1 MIGARH
7 CRRSPQNYVLICKD
21 IGDVTSCLVLTP
33 SRGAGV
39 LLQFQR
45 CLSLRYSIFWVI
57 HFVRLISTSITKIAS
72 CLRGSAALSRAS
84 VDAAVVLTIPR
95 RQGARVAPV
104 AVVHNR
110 AHRAGLTRARPG
122 QRNTGGPTRL
132 SRVLQGMLLGGMV
145 RPKARGTRAEGPV
158 ALILDHNRPGPRR
171 HHFVAFAAPLRG
183 TAGTVTTFRRC
194 MLVCTWKRMSCRSF
208 RGASAASGRGSPVS
222 LGHSWIVGVPHYHTQ
237 APVTLLS
244 ISRVVPLCSR
254 ISLAFDPML
263 DFWSG

>member
-1 MIGARH
+1 M
-7 CRRSPQNYVLICKD
+7 
-21 IGDVTSCLVLTP
+21 
-33 SRGAGV
+33 
-39 LLQFQR
+39 
-45 CLSLRYSIFWVI
+45 
-57 HFVRLISTSITKIAS
+57 RLISTSITTIAS
-72 CLRGSAALSRAS
+72 SLRGSSALSMAS
-84 VDAAVVLTIPR
+84 MDAAVMLTIPR

-183 TAGTVTTFRRC
+183 TAGTVTFRRC
-194 MLVCTWKRMSCRSF
+194 MLVCTWKRKGCRVVRFVVPRQPQDGVPLFLWVTHGLS
-208 RGASAASGRGSPVS
+208 VS
-222 LGHSWIVGVPHYHTQ
+222 LTITHKP
-237 APVTLLS
+237 P
-244 ISRVVPLCSR
+244 
-254 ISLAFDPML
+254 
-263 DFWSG
+263 

>member
-1 MIGARH
+1 MMFGARP
-7 CRRSPQNYVLICKD
+7 CRRSPRNYVLICTD
-21 IGDVTSCLVLTP
+21 IGVVTSCLVLTP
-33 SRGAGV
+33 CWGAGV

-72 CLRGSAALSRAS
+72 SLRGSSALSMAS
-84 VDAAVVLTIPR
+84 IVDAAVVLTIPR

-145 RPKARGTRAEGPV
+145 RPKARGTRADGPV
-158 ALILDHNRPGPRR
+158 ALILDHNRAGGSAGSECPARGGIILLRLPRLC
-171 HHFVAFAAPLRG
+171 VAQ
-183 TAGTVTTFRRC
+183 
-194 MLVCTWKRMSCRSF
+194 
-208 RGASAASGRGSPVS
+208 PV
-222 LGHSWIVGVPHYHTQ
+222 Q
-237 APVTLLS
+237 
-244 ISRVVPLCSR
+244 
-254 ISLAFDPML
+254 
-263 DFWSG
+263 